1 MTCFLM
7 SNFNIASMEE
17 NFGSRN
23 LFSLSSMVKSNIGL
37 ERGGQANLHVI
48 TEIILTYFYNVNNN
62 YDLNMKLTYHY

>member
-1 MTCFLM
+1 M

-37 ERGGQANLHVI
+37 EMDGQENVHVI
-48 TEIILTYFYNVNNN
+48 TEIILTQFYNLNNN
-62 YDLNMKLTYHY
+62 SMI